1 VKRIQIDRSRLSRAG
16 RDARLAAY
24 LVFGVLSILSAG
36 LYLAERDLAAA
47 AIGVGVGCFLLWL
60 AHKDLVAAG
69 ETEAADREAVD
80 S

>member
-1 VKRIQIDRSRLSRAG
+1 LKRLQIDRSHLARWG

-24 LVFGVLSILSAG
+24 LVFGVFNLLGAG
-36 LYLAERDLAAA
+36 AYMAKHNTASMLVGLA
-47 AIGVGVGCFLLWL
+47 VGLFLLWL

-69 ETEAADREAVD
+69 ETEVADREAVD